1 VGGGARGTPKD
12 TAKYSNGRRRA
23 VAIVGRSQ
31 PGRAPLKKWI
41 SAIVAGLVG
50 GALAVFAAWGV
61 VTSSTAAP
69 DHNPAGTQVVDY
81 GQK

>member
-1 VGGGARGTPKD
+1 
-12 TAKYSNGRRRA
+12 
-23 VAIVGRSQ
+23 
-31 PGRAPLKKWI
+31 LKKWI